1 MKHLKK
7 FNEEINP
14 FHMDDEEKQAYQ
26 EGGGDREWQDK
37 FSIRER
43 DDVVDMYVKQSMAGP
58 TYQKNLVI
66 TTKSGETYNIPLS
79 GGKA

>member
-1 MKHLKK
+1 MKHLRR

-26 EGGGDREWQDK
+26 EGGGDKEWQDK

-43 DDVVDMYVKQSMAGP
+43 DDVEEIYVRQSMSGP

-66 TTKSGETYNIPLS
+66 KTKSGKIYNIPVS
-79 GGKA
+79 SGKA

>member
-1 MKHLKK
+1 MKHLKR

-14 FHMDDEEKQAYQ
+14 FHMDDEEKQSYQ
-26 EGGGDREWQDK
+26 EGGGDKEWQDK

-43 DDVVDMYVKQSMAGP
+43 DDVEEIYVRQSMAGP

-66 TTKSGETYNIPLS
+66 KTKSGEIYNIPVSS
-79 GGKA
+79 GEA

>member
-1 MKHLKK
+1 MKHLRR

-26 EGGGDREWQDK
+26 EGGGDKEWQNK

-43 DDVVDMYVKQSMAGP
+43 DDVEEIYVRQSMAGP
-58 TYQKNLVI
+58 TYQQNLVI
-66 TTKSGETYNIPLS
+66 KTKSGEIYNIPVS
-79 GGKA
+79 SGKA